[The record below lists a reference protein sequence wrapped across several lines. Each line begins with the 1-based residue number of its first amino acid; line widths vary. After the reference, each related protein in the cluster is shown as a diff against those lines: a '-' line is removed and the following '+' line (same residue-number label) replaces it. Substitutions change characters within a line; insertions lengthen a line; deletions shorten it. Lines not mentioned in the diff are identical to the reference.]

1 MLPSAWV
8 ASAASESGGTLI
20 TSHSRIK
27 VGLAAFTGPVK
38 GPAVACA
45 KRQTACPAGRP
56 FPALV
61 LTAREPVAS
70 PDHGASCQPPA
81 GALGLWCPAGM
92 GTRRPQDTPNVLTS
106 FRTSETF
113 SDVTFRR
120 AIKDAAFGGAGVQLP
135 ARGQGGPG
143 AREGPAPKPSL
154 NPESRCGDLSPA
166 RVAGPSHVFIR
177 HPLSRVTREQVPCSS
192 LAGRLGEGERAVR
205 LVLPGL

>member
-70 PDHGASCQPPA
+70 PDHEASCQPPA
-81 GALGLWCPAGM
+81 GALGLRRPAGM
-92 GTRRPQDTPNVLTS
+92 GTRRPQDTPDVLTS

-113 SDVTFRR
+113 SDVAHISTFCKRCSFR
-120 AIKDAAFGGAGVQLP
+120 GGWSATPRTGT
-135 ARGQGGPG
+135 RGPW
-143 AREGPAPKPSL
+143 RP
-154 NPESRCGDLSPA
+154 
-166 RVAGPSHVFIR
+166 
-177 HPLSRVTREQVPCSS
+177 
-192 LAGRLGEGERAVR
+192 
-205 LVLPGL
+205 